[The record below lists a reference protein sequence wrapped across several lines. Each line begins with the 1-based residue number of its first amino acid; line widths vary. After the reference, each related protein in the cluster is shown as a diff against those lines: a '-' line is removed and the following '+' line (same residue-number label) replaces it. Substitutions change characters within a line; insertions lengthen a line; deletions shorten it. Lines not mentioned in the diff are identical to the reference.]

1 MDGDHRERRE
11 PVFGRDNARPYDLRL
26 TRDDRPGYVGPQDRS
41 KPDRDG
47 RQRDRIEPHF
57 APRIVPERDRSQAV
71 PQEPLLPLIAEDQPV
86 KKAKASKTETPK
98 AKTAKRRR
106 RRRSLLGF
114 FAYWTLVLGVWGF
127 IGLGALFAYHAS
139 KLPPIDQLA
148 IPKRP
153 PDVAILAADGTLI
166 ANRGETGGRNV
177 SLSELPPYLPKA
189 FIAIEDHRFYDH
201 MGIDPIGISRALFR
215 NVTRS
220 GGGMQGG
227 STLTQQLA
235 KNLFLTQERTASR
248 KIQEAILSLW
258 LERNFTKDQ
267 ILELYL
273 NRVYFGSGAYGVEA
287 AAQKYY
293 GKPARSL
300 TLAESA
306 ILAGLVQAPSRLAP
320 NRNPNAARA
329 RGDLVVAAMAR
340 EGFVNDDMAKLAL
353 MNPAST
359 VKQVGAGSINYVA
372 DYVMDM
378 LDDFIGT
385 IDRDIIVQTTIEPNI
400 QNAAEKALVE
410 ELNQKGD
417 KNGVTQ
423 GALVAMSPDGALRAM
438 VGGRN
443 YSESQFNRATIAK
456 RQPGSAFKPFVYLTA
471 IERGMTPDTV
481 REDSPINIKGWQ
493 PENYSRD
500 YRGPVTLKNALALS
514 LNTVAVRVGVEVGPK
529 AIVQTANRLGIH
541 SKLEPNASIA
551 LGTSEVTPLELV
563 TAFAP
568 FANGGVGV
576 LPYVITQVKGRDSG
590 DILYRRTG
598 GGLGRV
604 IDPNAVAMMNQMMRE
619 TLITG
624 TGRKAEIPGWEA
636 AGKTGT
642 SQDFRDAWFVGYT
655 GTLVAGVWLGNDDG
669 TPTKKVSGGNL
680 PTETWNKFMRVALA
694 GQQPVK
700 LYGLDQGGFWNTLF
714 PQTPPAPAQDTPP
727 APMNAAPGAPPPM
740 AQPVAPIPTPG
751 SGPLVLAPAA
761 ATMNAPIAAP
771 RNDGFPRPPANVG
784 SAPAPSQKNIFEKL
798 FGG

>member
-1 MDGDHRERRE
+1 MDGGFRDRKE
-11 PVFGRDNARPYDLRL
+11 PHFGRPAAPKDDLRL
-26 TRDDRPGYVGPQDRS
+26 TRADRPGYVEPSQG
-41 KPDRDG
+41 
-47 RQRDRIEPHF
+47 QRKTRREDRIEPHF
-57 APRIVPERDRSQAV
+57 APRIIPERAGR
-71 PQEPLLPLIAEDQPV
+71 PQEAAPAPAPPPAPEPVLPRVQGDEDRPV
-86 KKAKASKTETPK
+86 KKQRT
-98 AKTAKRRR
+98 AKTDRKKTPRQK

-114 FAYWTLVLGVWGF
+114 LTYWTLVLGLWGA
-127 IGLGALFAYHAS
+127 IGVGALFAYHAT
-139 KLPPIDQLA
+139 KLPPIDQIA

-153 PDVAILAADGTLI
+153 PDVAIYAADGTLI
-166 ANRGETGGRNV
+166 ANRGETGGRTV
-177 SLSELPPYLPKA
+177 TLGELPPYLPKA

-201 MGIDPIGISRALFR
+201 MGIDPIGISRALYR
-215 NVTRS
+215 NLTRS
-220 GGGMQGG
+220 SGPMQGG

-248 KIQEAILSLW
+248 KIQEAILALW

-293 GKPARSL
+293 GKSARSL

-320 NRNPNAARA
+320 NRNPAAARA

-353 MNPAST
+353 MNPASP
-359 VKQVGAGSINYVA
+359 VRQAGAGSINYVA
-372 DYVMDM
+372 DYVMDI

-385 IDRDIIVQTTIEPNI
+385 IDRDLIVQTTIEPAI
-400 QNAAEKALVE
+400 QNAAERALVD
-410 ELNQKGD
+410 ELTAKGD
-417 KNGVTQ
+417 KNNVSQ
-423 GALVAMSPDGALRAM
+423 GALVALSPDGALRAM

-443 YSESQFNRATIAK
+443 YSESQFNRAAIAK

-471 IERGMTPDTV
+471 LERGLTPDSV
-481 REDSPINIKGWQ
+481 REDGPINIRGWQ

-500 YRGPVTLKNALALS
+500 YRGPISLKNALALS

-529 AIVQTANRLGIH
+529 AVVQTAQRLGIQ
-541 SKLEPNASIA
+541 SKLEANASIA

-568 FANGGVGV
+568 FANGGIGV
-576 LPYVITQVKGRDSG
+576 LPYVITQVKTRETGE
-590 DILYRRTG
+590 ILYRRSG

-604 IDPNAVAMMNQMMRE
+604 IDANAVAMMNQMMRE
-619 TLITG
+619 TLLTG

-655 GTLVAGVWLGNDDG
+655 STLVAGVWLGNDDG
-669 TPTKKVSGGNL
+669 SPTKKVSGGNL
-680 PTETWNKFMRVALA
+680 PTEIWNKFMRAALQ
-694 GQQPVK
+694 GQPPVK
-700 LYGLDQGGFWNTLF
+700 LYGLDQGGFWNAIA
-714 PQTPPAPAQDTPP
+714 PSSTPTSAIPP
-727 APMNAAPGAPPPM
+727 SGVLPPMSSADPNAARAPHT
-740 AQPVAPIPTPG
+740 AS
-751 SGPLVLAPAA
+751 SGPLVLAPA
-761 ATMNAPIAAP
+761 NAPAP
-771 RNDGFPRPPANVG
+771 PARSDGAIRPPANVG
-784 SAPAPSQKNIFEKL
+784 GQSQQNKTIFERL

>member
-1 MDGDHRERRE
+1 MDGGHRERKE
-11 PVFGRDNARPYDLRL
+11 PVFGREAPKDDLRL
-26 TRDDRPGYVGPQDRS
+26 TREDRPGYIGPSSVKGQSRREDRRG
-41 KPDRDG
+41 DH
-47 RQRDRIEPHF
+47 RIEPHF
-57 APRIVPERDRSQAV
+57 APRIVPERDAPPPPPPSYV
-71 PQEPLLPLIAEDQPV
+71 PHVAEDEERPV
-86 KKAKASKTETPK
+86 KKKARAEKAEAKKPK
-98 AKTAKRRR
+98 RG
-106 RRRSLLGF
+106 RSLIGF
-114 FAYWTLVLGVWGF
+114 LAYWTVVMGVWAL
-127 IGLGALFAYHAS
+127 IGIGALFAYHAS

-177 SLSELPPYLPKA
+177 SLGELPPYLPKA

-215 NVTRS
+215 NLTRS

-248 KIQEAILSLW
+248 KIQEAILALW

-293 GKPARSL
+293 GKSARSL

-320 NRNPNAARA
+320 NRNPEAARA

-353 MNPAST
+353 MNPASA

-372 DYVMDM
+372 DYVMDI

-385 IDRDIIVQTTIEPNI
+385 IDRDIIVQTTIEPKI

-410 ELNQKGD
+410 ELVQKGD

-443 YSESQFNRATIAK
+443 YSESQFNRATVAK

-471 IERGMTPDTV
+471 LEKGLTPDTV
-481 REDSPINIKGWQ
+481 REDAPINIKGWQ

-500 YRGPVTLKNALALS
+500 YRGPITLKNALALS
-514 LNTVAVRVGVEVGPK
+514 LNTVAVRVGLEVGPK
-529 AIVQTANRLGIH
+529 AIVQTANRLGIQ

-568 FANGGVGV
+568 FANGGIGV
-576 LPYVITQVKGRDSG
+576 LPYVITQVKARESG
-590 DILYRRTG
+590 EMIYRRTG

-619 TLITG
+619 TLVTG

-694 GQQPVK
+694 GQQPVR
-700 LYGLDQGGFWNTLF
+700 LYGLDQGTFWNNLF
-714 PQTPPAPAQDTPP
+714 PSAQPAPA
-727 APMNAAPGAPPPM
+727 APPQDVPVSQSVP
-740 AQPVAPIPTPG
+740 QPLPQPS

-761 ATMNAPIAAP
+761 MNAPAPQPAAP
-771 RNDGFPRPPANVG
+771 RNDGALRPPGNVG
-784 SAPAPSQKNIFEKL
+784 GGSAQQQQQPKNFLTKL

>member
-1 MDGDHRERRE
+1 MDGEHRERRE
-11 PVFGRDNARPYDLRL
+11 PVFGRDNARPDDLRL
-26 TRDDRPGYVGPQDRS
+26 TRDDRPGYVSPNA
-41 KPDRDG
+41 KPKTRRG
-47 RQRDRIEPHF
+47 DRIEPHF
-57 APRIVPERDRSQAV
+57 APRIVPERDHW
-71 PQEPLLPLIAEDQPV
+71 QEPRQQPVLPLIAEEQPV
-86 KKAKASKTETPK
+86 KKAKASKAETPK
-98 AKTAKRRR
+98 AKKTKRGR

-114 FAYWTLVLGVWGF
+114 FAYWALVLGVWGF

-220 GGGMQGG
+220 GGPMQGG

-248 KIQEAILSLW
+248 KIQEAILALW

-320 NRNPNAARA
+320 NRNPEAARA

-353 MNPAST
+353 MNPASA

-372 DYVMDM
+372 DYVMDI

-400 QNAAEKALVE
+400 QNVAEKALVD

-443 YSESQFNRATIAK
+443 YSESQFNRATLAK

-471 IERGMTPDTV
+471 IEKGLTPDTV

-529 AIVQTANRLGIH
+529 AIVQTANRLGIQ

-563 TAFAP
+563 TAFVP

-576 LPYVITQVKGRDSG
+576 LPYVITQVKARESS
-590 DILYRRTG
+590 DIIYRRTG

-619 TLITG
+619 TLVTG

-680 PTETWNKFMRVALA
+680 PTETWNKFMRVALT

-700 LYGLDQGGFWNTLF
+700 LYGLDQGGFWNAIF
-714 PQTPPAPAQDTPP
+714 PQSTPAPAHDTVPV
-727 APMNAAPGAPPPM
+727 PMSAAPGASPAAM
-740 AQPVAPIPTPG
+740 AQPVAPIPAPG

-761 ATMNAPIAAP
+761 ATMGQAQPAAVP

-784 SAPAPSQKNIFEKL
+784 GAPAQPQKNIFEKL

>member
-1 MDGDHRERRE
+1 MDGGHRERRE
-11 PVFGRDNARPYDLRL
+11 PVFGRETASKSDLRL
-26 TRDDRPGYVGPQDRS
+26 TKDDRPGYVGPSQEMR
-41 KPDRDG
+41 RDP
-47 RQRDRIEPHF
+47 RKARRDDRIEPHF
-57 APRIVPERDRSQAV
+57 APRIVPDRMQA
-71 PQEPLLPLIAEDQPV
+71 PPPRPPSPGPRMPEPAEEPPV
-86 KKAKASKTETPK
+86 KKPRAAKP
-98 AKTAKRRR
+98 AKPARKKRG
-106 RRRSLLGF
+106 RSLVGF
-114 FAYWTLVLGVWGF
+114 LAYWSLVLGVWAL
-127 IGLGALFAYHAS
+127 IGLGGLFAYHAS

-153 PDVAILAADGTLI
+153 PDVAILAADGSLL

-177 SLSELPPYLPKA
+177 SLGELPPYVPKA

-201 MGIDPIGISRALFR
+201 MGIDPIGITRALVR

-220 GGGMQGG
+220 GGPMQGG

-235 KNLFLTQERTASR
+235 KNLFLTQDRTASR
-248 KIQEAILSLW
+248 KIQEAILALW

-293 GKPARSL
+293 GKSARSL

-320 NRNPNAARA
+320 NRNPQAARA

-353 MNPAST
+353 MNPASA
-359 VKQVGAGSINYVA
+359 VKQAGAGSINYVA
-372 DYVMDM
+372 DYVMDI

-385 IDRDIIVQTTIEPNI
+385 IDRDIIVQTTIEPAI
-400 QNAAEKALVE
+400 QNAAEKALVD
-410 ELNQKGD
+410 ELNLMGD
-417 KNGVTQ
+417 KNGVSQ

-443 YSESQFNRATIAK
+443 YSESQFNRATVAK

-471 IERGMTPDTV
+471 IEKGLTPDTV
-481 REDSPINIKGWQ
+481 REDAPINIKGWQ

-500 YRGPVTLKNALALS
+500 YRGPITLKNALALS
-514 LNTVAVRVGVEVGPK
+514 LNTVAVRVGLEVGPK
-529 AIVQTANRLGIH
+529 AVVQTASRLGIH

-563 TAFAP
+563 TGFAP
-568 FANGGVGV
+568 FANGGIGV
-576 LPYVITQVKGRDSG
+576 LPFVITQVKARETGE
-590 DILYRRTG
+590 IIYRRTG

-604 IDPNAVAMMNQMMRE
+604 VDPQAVAMMNQMMRE
-619 TLITG
+619 TLVTG

-680 PTETWNKFMRVALA
+680 PTETWNKFMRVALQ
-694 GQQPVK
+694 GQPPVR
-700 LYGLDQGGFWNTLF
+700 LYGLDQGSFWGGGA
-714 PQTPPAPAQDTPP
+714 PAPQSLPP
-727 APMNAAPGAPPPM
+727 QEMPPSGVPTQGVPM
-740 AQPVAPIPTPG
+740 AQAVSPAPVPPSPG

-761 ATMNAPIAAP
+761 LNAQPIAPMP
-771 RNDGFPRPPANVG
+771 RNDGALRPPANVG
-784 SAPAPSQKNIFEKL
+784 GSAPGQQKNFFERL